1 MTNSQMIYKPFSS
14 FIQVSKLKLSFQIV
28 IEYVTYVQVGVRS
41 SKWPTDNKV
50 TPTIN

>member
-1 MTNSQMIYKPFSS
+1 MTNSQIIYKPFS
-14 FIQVSKLKLSFQIV
+14 FYLGVKTKVELSNC
-28 IEYVTYVQVGVRS
+28 YLTLTYVQVGVRA